1 MNDSSKVLG
10 TPIGGVSDV
19 DGDGDGFVTGPSG
32 EDNIPAPLTNL
43 PEELTTEMLKKMQ
56 GQVDP
61 RYLDKDKSPQKND
74 GDFMMSAEEIMKLPA
89 ENYHNQPLLDPDTAE
104 YLEDQRRKNA
114 NGMNQRVRKEGVF
127 YPIILRKWKDGK
139 ITIFDGHH
147 RLIAAYDN
155 HPKFQVPYFL
165 WEEEGNIEDE
175 FTNFKPESVQE
186 IDVPDDLHNNKQD
199 LTNRKKNFPNLKFR
213 RSGKSGLFRL
223 STGEDE
229 EGTPYEKFARLKLA
243 GQYLKR
249 AWAHDGLVSDSKYSD
264 DLRQAMDIW
273 RNGFDA
279 SRGMARVIAGEDVPD
294 LSEQYRRQAVALRY
308 ALAGAPQIG
317 MPAYRVAWITPEVG
331 SSAEVGA
338 ELNFGAG
345 AVGFKPEIAMAYD
358 RGELEGS
365 TVGARLGE
373 KLMFEFPST
382 ARGLIYDDSNHERL
396 KQEFHDNPVEAIV
409 SGKFRVA
416 KIEERE
422 ILDPYSQKK
431 VKRKV
436 HVLESVN
443 NDDAPQATETPVK
456 RDKTVSDVL
465 VPTEKFADARRT
477 GRPWL
482 PLTQG
487 GWAPEL
493 RQILDE
499 QTEYEK
505 ELAKILVPWFEK
517 TKDEDRSTDEVGYT
531 LHSIRLAFQGSDV
544 FGDYEYLEGQFNSLP
559 DNLRKS
565 KEAKALLDFA
575 KKNGVPAKSRRSA
588 WSRWGDLYVDH
599 VLESLKKENVPETN
613 PFYKQMKYQKDT
625 GVSNEF
631 GKFMRKRME
640 GMENYGIL
648 LQAMA
653 DIRKGNETVDAQSV
667 AEKVVSNPDRRIG
680 LNIKE
685 RVLLDLLDG
694 GSLKNIFENN
704 GRNAF
709 INTWLIDRNDRQEK
723 DRITN
728 QMLYRQVADQM
739 IFGIFG
745 AGNKK
750 ENHPLSA
757 FFHPN
762 GVQDV
767 KGWGEAYGQISL
779 VMKRDVES
787 RATMTAGDSLAG
799 KFMGASPLNDPQA
812 VGVQGGWGGLVNQ
825 ELPEFENAWIN
836 KYYEAQIF
844 GGVDLSDIAYVAVPQ
859 GFKFENEGMIE
870 QLQSRGLSV
879 IEIPTSGFVAEPSEL
894 KVKRD
899 EVMNAPLLASY
910 DGVRLFTTGED
921 TGFIVLEN
929 GKRVD
934 IQSVSSVLK
943 FGNWI
948 FEESIK
954 EKSLAKR
961 TMRRNNF
968 IRRTHVLDRSI
979 QAEAKALQLRTK
991 QYVHDYYE
999 IMSNATEEKV
1009 DSPYT
1014 NPALRE
1020 RIKDRVMA
1028 GSQGGRPGQWSA
1040 RKAQLVAQRYRSA
1053 GGGYKKGRGK
1063 TKKQR
1068 SLSKWTKEK
1077 WRTSDGKPALRG
1089 GKMRR
1094 YLPDKVWGKLTPSQ
1108 RAATNRKK
1116 IEGDKR
1122 GRQFVPNTETA
1133 ASTAAK
1139 FRKRAK

>member
-10 TPIGGVSDV
+10 TPIGGVSEF
-19 DGDGDGFVTGPSG
+19 DGDGDGFRTGPSG
-32 EDNIPAPLTNL
+32 EDNIPAPLAEL

-56 GQVDP
+56 DQVDP

-74 GDFMMSAEEIMKLPA
+74 GDFMMSAEEIIKLPA
-89 ENYHNQPLLDPDTAE
+89 ENYHNQPLLDPDTAD
-104 YLEDQRRKNA
+104 YLENQRKINRW
-114 NGMNQRVRKEGVF
+114 GMNQRVRREGVF
-127 YPIILRKWKDGK
+127 YPIILRKWGNGQ

-165 WEEEGNIEDE
+165 WEEEGNPEDE
-175 FTNFKPESVQE
+175 FTNFKPE
-186 IDVPDDLHNNKQD
+186 
-199 LTNRKKNFPNLKFR
+199 KK
-213 RSGKSGLFRL
+213 
-223 STGEDE
+223 
-229 EGTPYEKFARLKLA
+229 
-243 GQYLKR
+243 
-249 AWAHDGLVSDSKYSD
+249 
-264 DLRQAMDIW
+264 
-273 RNGFDA
+273 
-279 SRGMARVIAGEDVPD
+279 
-294 LSEQYRRQAVALRY
+294 
-308 ALAGAPQIG
+308 
-317 MPAYRVAWITPEVG
+317 
-331 SSAEVGA
+331 
-338 ELNFGAG
+338 
-345 AVGFKPEIAMAYD
+345 
-358 RGELEGS
+358 
-365 TVGARLGE
+365 
-373 KLMFEFPST
+373 
-382 ARGLIYDDSNHERL
+382 
-396 KQEFHDNPVEAIV
+396 
-409 SGKFRVA
+409 
-416 KIEERE
+416 
-422 ILDPYSQKK
+422 
-431 VKRKV
+431 
-436 HVLESVN
+436 
-443 NDDAPQATETPVK
+443 
-456 RDKTVSDVL
+456 DKTVSDVL
-465 VPTEKFADARRT
+465 LPTEKFADARRT

-482 PLTQG
+482 PLTQK
-487 GWAPEL
+487 GWTPEL

-499 QTEYEK
+499 QREYEK

-517 TKDEDRSTDEVGYT
+517 TKDEDRSTEEVGYM
-531 LHSIRLAFQGSDV
+531 LHAIRLAFQGSDV
-544 FGDYEYLEGQFNSLP
+544 TGDYEYLEGQFNRLP

-575 KKNGVPAKSRRSA
+575 KKNGVPSKSRRSA

-648 LQAMA
+648 LQAMN
-653 DIRKGNETVDAQSV
+653 DIQKGREAVDAQSV
-667 AEKVVSNPDRRIG
+667 VEKVLSNPDRRIG

-685 RVLLDLLDG
+685 RVLLDVLDG

-709 INTWLIDRNDRQEK
+709 IETWLIDRNDQQEK
-723 DRITN
+723 ERIKR
-728 QMLYRQVADQM
+728 QMLHRQVADQM

-750 ENHPLSA
+750 ENHPISA

-767 KGWGEAYGQISL
+767 KEWGDAYGQISL
-779 VMKRDVES
+779 VLKRDVES

-812 VGVQGGWGGLVNQ
+812 VGVQGGWAGLVNDQ
-825 ELPEFENAWIN
+825 LPEFENTYIH
-836 KYYEAQIF
+836 KYYEAQVF
-844 GGVDLSDIAYVAVPQ
+844 GGIDLSDIAYVAVPQ

-879 IEIPTSGFVAEPSEL
+879 IEIPSSGFVAEPDEI

-899 EVMNAPLLASY
+899 QVMNAPLLASY
-910 DGVRLFTTGED
+910 EGTKLFTTGED
-921 TGFIVLEN
+921 TGYIVLEN
-929 GKRVD
+929 GKRMD
-934 IQSVSSVLK
+934 IQSLSSVLK
-943 FGNWI
+943 FGNWV
-948 FEESIK
+948 FVENE
-954 EKSLAKR
+954 EKSLSRR

-968 IRRTHVLDRSI
+968 VGRTHVLDRSI

-999 IMSNATEEKV
+999 IMSNTVEEKV

-1094 YLPDKVWGKLTPSQ
+1094 YLPDKVWGKLTPAQ

-1133 ASTAAK
+1133 ERTAAK
-1139 FRKRAK
+1139 FRKKS